1 MKTYIQLLTSV
12 KYDKSYLF
20 LILILKLKN
29 IYEVSLQINFLSHG
43 KFNKPTKKY
52 QPPTHFLCI
61 FYFCRIFHYRS
72 IAFGFTDFH
81 QQKFRLQSFNCRDG
95 N

>member
-43 KFNKPTKKY
+43 QFNKPTKKY
-52 QPPTHFLCI
+52 
-61 FYFCRIFHYRS
+61 
-72 IAFGFTDFH
+72 
-81 QQKFRLQSFNCRDG
+81 
-95 N
+95 